1 MIEIFQHTVSS
12 IMAIRLTV
20 SWGGCTKPEKELHTE
35 HYTVNVADTAQRKGE
50 FLVAIRNLLR
60 KKYIKRY
67 FKGTPV
73 TRFSRLVD
81 SAEALG
87 HCLI

>member
-20 SWGGCTKPEKELHTE
+20 RWGGCTKPEKELHTE

-50 FLVAIRNLLR
+50 FFQPKMLQSEIFYGKN
-60 KKYIKRY
+60 I
-67 FKGTPV
+67 
-73 TRFSRLVD
+73 
-81 SAEALG
+81 
-87 HCLI
+87 